1 ASHGRGPRR
10 VCRGGCGRGQ
20 LMGAGPDRPDA
31 RKQPAVEE
39 HGPSRPRPVVRAP
52 RGRSRRDNR
61 GTTISNGSRA
71 ARRSVGRREGTGK
84 GRMSRRIALVTC
96 ADLPDLDPDDRLLLA
111 HLAWHGVTVVP
122 AVWDDP

>member
-1 ASHGRGPRR
+1 MR
-10 VCRGGCGRGQ
+10 
-20 LMGAGPDRPDA
+20 D
-31 RKQPAVEE
+31 
-39 HGPSRPRPVVRAP
+39 P

-61 GTTISNGSRA
+61 GRTISNGSRA
-71 ARRSVGRREGTGK
+71 ARRGVGRREGTGK

-122 AVWDDP
+122 AVWDDPAVDWSVYDLVVLRSPWDYTTRRDEFVAWAIGLPH